1 MSDLPGTSIPGIR
14 RGPLSLRFPL
24 LLLILLALVPASPAA
39 GGTVE
44 PNTIYGEDLVIEGG
58 QVVDRDVMVV
68 FGSVTVD
75 GVAERDVV
83 TFGGSVKVRGEVR
96 GSVTALGG
104 SVVVDPGGSVEG
116 DLICFGGTVSQ
127 EARDRVAGKVVLL
140 GSPGRLFGL
149 GGEGGNDQ
157 ARGFLQSLRW
167 PLVLL
172 LGWLV
177 VTLAVGLAFPGQVA
191 VAAGELARR
200 PLFNGLAGIL
210 GVLALCLS
218 LAASVLLSVVIV
230 GIPLLVIFFVTGLVL
245 KVFGMVSV
253 FHLVGRRIGVRLISG
268 DPNPLLLTML
278 GFLAVGL
285 VRLIPW
291 VGQLV
296 WLLAGVLGIGI
307 SLTTKFGSGEP
318 WFRLRN

>member
-1 MSDLPGTSIPGIR
+1 MSDSPGKPVSGVR
-14 RGPLSLRFPL
+14 RGPLPLHIPL
-24 LLLILLALVPASPAA
+24 LLLALLLLGPALPAA
-39 GGTVE
+39 GDTMA
-44 PNTIYGEDLVIEGG
+44 PNTIYGEDLLIEAGE
-58 QVVDRDVMVV
+58 VVDRDLMVV
-68 FGSVTVD
+68 FGSVTVG

-104 SVVVDPGGSVEG
+104 SVVVDPGGGVQG
-116 DLICFGGTVSQ
+116 DLICFGGTVNQ
-127 EARDRVAGKVVLL
+127 ETRQRVAGKVVLL

-149 GGEGGNDQ
+149 GSEVGADQ

-177 VTLAVGLAFPGQVA
+177 VTLVVGLAFPGQVA
-191 VAAGELARR
+191 VAAGELGRR

-218 LAASVLLSVVIV
+218 LAASVLLSVLIV
-230 GIPLLVIFFVTGLVL
+230 GIPLLVIFIVSGLVL
-245 KVFGMVSV
+245 KIFGMVTV
-253 FHLVGRRIGVRLISG
+253 FHLVGRRICGRLFSG

-278 GFLAVGL
+278 GFMVLGL

-318 WFRLRN
+318 WFRLKN